1 MRLSSHR
8 IFIGSAGWQ
17 HAAWQ
22 GEYYPDDLPQDWRL
36 GYYANEFPM
45 VLLTEAD
52 RQALDDIASLPEEC
66 REGFMFVIEADLTA
80 SALDVEQAVS
90 LLQER
95 DTDARTLHAHCA
107 GLLVV
112 VSEAQLQDQQ
122 FIPEI
127 FQRVDLMSACCIDT
141 RGQPL
146 PEALQS
152 WRLDRQLACCWQDG
166 LPKDILQSGAWSM
179 LVVPPHT
186 DLRQLRQY
194 VETAL
199 SVSSPQR
206 DVFVLFRGNPPAIE
220 LMRQAQTIEQ
230 LL

>member
-17 HAAWQ
+17 HDAWQ
-22 GEYYPDDLPQDWRL
+22 GNFYPEDLPEDWRL
-36 GYYANEFPM
+36 GYYANEFPV

-52 RQALDDIASLPEEC
+52 RRALDDIASLPEAC
-66 REGFMFVIEADLTA
+66 REGFIFVIEADLSA
-80 SALDVEQAVS
+80 SALDVEQAIS
-90 LLQER
+90 LLQDR
-95 DTDARTLHAHCA
+95 DTDARTLQAHCA
-107 GLLVV
+107 GLLIAM
-112 VSEAQLQDQQ
+112 SEAQLQDQQ
-122 FIPEI
+122 FIPQV
-127 FQRVDLMSACCIDT
+127 FKRAHLSSACCIDT
-141 RGQPL
+141 QSQPL
-146 PEALQS
+146 PEALQN
-152 WRLDRQLACCWQDG
+152 WRVDRQPAWCWQAG
-166 LPKDILQSGAWSM
+166 LSKAILQSGPWSM

-186 DLRQLRQY
+186 DLRQLRDY

-206 DVFVLFRGNPPAIE
+206 DVFILFRGDPPAIE